1 MKKHPAKKKKLS
13 KVPLILSLAILAGLV
28 ICYFVFPAFKAGI
41 NEAFSVVTS
50 EDEAEI
56 QAWVKHFGAWG
67 PIVIVAAMVAQMFM
81 LIIPNL
87 LLFIIAIICYG
98 PIWGGLLCLTGVFLS
113 STIGYAIGKKLGP
126 HTVDKF
132 VSKKNQKKIGL
143 FVDRYGGKAIFIA
156 RLSSFSSDA
165 LSFVGGILNMSYR
178 KYILATLAGVTP
190 VIVLITIY
198 GESGKIEKA
207 LIWIAGVSLVIFIV
221 YIIIDRR
228 RQGKGKRK

>member
-1 MKKHPAKKKKLS
+1 MKKRSAKEKLS
-13 KVPLILSLAILAGLV
+13 KVPLILSLAFLAGLV
-28 ICYFVFPAFKAGI
+28 ISYFVFPTFQAGI
-41 NEAFSVVTS
+41 NEAFSVLTS
-50 EDEAEI
+50 DDEAGI
-56 QAWVKHFGAWG
+56 QAWVKQFGAWG
-67 PIVIVAAMVAQMFM
+67 PIVIIAAMVAQMFM

-87 LLFIIAIICYG
+87 LLFIIAIICFG
-98 PIWGGLLCLTGVFLS
+98 PIWGGLLCLMGVFLS
-113 STIGYAIGKKLGP
+113 STLGYAIGKKLGP

-132 VSKKNQKKIGL
+132 VSAKSQKKIGL

-165 LSFVGGILNMSYR
+165 LSFVGGILKMSYR

-207 LIWIAGVSLVIFIV
+207 LIWIAGVTLVLFII
-221 YIIIDRR
+221 YIIIDRH
-228 RQGKGKRK
+228 RQRKA